1 MGLLVI
7 VPHRRPSTADQLRN
21 LHRQIPRL
29 RIVCCR
35 PATVQSSPVTS
46 RWASPDVVRVFYSGS
61 SGTVLGNVSSRRPSG
76 RRRVDAARRLPT
88 KLGAGQPVRSA
99 DAWSRR
105 LPRQCL
111 HSEDRP
117 KVVNV
122 RSSNLST
129 RSSRCRG
136 GRENVEATVSRR
148 KVRRCSRSFP
158 GRQPVMSRLAGSSR
172 GIFTQRKHA
181 AEDAR
186 GKRPHGI
193 LARVSG
199 MCRCRKSADRSW
211 SVFRNTST
219 TR

>member
-136 GRENVEATVSRR
+136 GRECRSNRITQEGPKMFEKLSRPPASYVPAR
-148 KVRRCSRSFP
+148 WELSRDFHS
-158 GRQPVMSRLAGSSR
+158 
-172 GIFTQRKHA
+172 
-181 AEDAR
+181 AET
-186 GKRPHGI
+186 
-193 LARVSG
+193 
-199 MCRCRKSADRSW
+199 CC
-211 SVFRNTST
+211 
-219 TR
+219 